1 MGLTMGLLLLGI
13 PALLLAGFALI
24 ACGNAVFNHTV
35 DVVVSDPTHKLGSE
49 PLEVSVFDSR
59 MGSTSDWARKFMG
72 LTSDSAPYRTPYTSM
87 KVVTIFDPPRPD
99 ELELAL
105 ALPKLESRG
114 FFWVKLRPGAARAGT
129 ERAGFAPY
137 HEFDRIDPVPRLDVQ
152 YTATPEPKG
161 WHLVL
166 RLLVP

>member
-1 MGLTMGLLLLGI
+1 MGLTMGLLGI

-105 ALPKLESRG
+105 ALPKFESRG
-114 FFWVKLRPGAARAGT
+114 FFWVKLRPGAARTGT

>member
-1 MGLTMGLLLLGI
+1 MGLTMGLLGI

-105 ALPKLESRG
+105 ALP
-114 FFWVKLRPGAARAGT
+114 
-129 ERAGFAPY
+129 
-137 HEFDRIDPVPRLDVQ
+137 
-152 YTATPEPKG
+152 
-161 WHLVL
+161 LVL

>member
-1 MGLTMGLLLLGI
+1 MGLTMGLLGI

>member
-1 MGLTMGLLLLGI
+1 MGLTMGLLGI

-105 ALPKLESRG
+105 ALPKRESRG